1 MYTQGGYLFVLVL
14 GMTDFQVLPPG
25 LNSVLHNGV
34 QVDPKDFQIDGKW
47 HACTC
52 NPCNLR

>member
-1 MYTQGGYLFVLVL
+1 MFTQGGYLFVLVL